1 MAIVSI
7 ITIVKNHGEG
17 LKLTFE
23 SVQRQDFQDWEILV
37 VAADS
42 IDNTR
47 AIADEMSKSDS
58 RVKVLTQEGSG
69 IYPAMNL
76 GLEHSFSKYA
86 WFLNAGDEFFSSQ
99 SLEQGVREIDSDEV
113 GLVIGGYQV
122 KGKSSN
128 KVYVFPERKLKVFP
142 FSFNRHGGCHQ
153 AMIFDTSS
161 IKKING
167 FKLQYGLASDFDL
180 VLRVIKDF
188 GGKRVRVPLALI
200 EPGGVADTNLNKVY
214 SEKHQ
219 IRISIMRNPVMII
232 SSKIWNT
239 LAKLKL
245 KLITQRTKRQLR

>member
-23 SVQRQDFQDWEILV
+23 SVQRQDFQDWEMLV
-37 VAADS
+37 VVADS
-42 IDNTR
+42 VDNTR
-47 AIADEMSKSDS
+47 ASAVEMSKSDS
-58 RVKVLTQEGSG
+58 RVKVLYQQGSG

-76 GLEHSFSKYA
+76 GLEHSFSKYT
-86 WFLNAGDEFFSSQ
+86 WFLNAGDEFFSAQ
-99 SLEQGVREIDSDEV
+99 SLEQGVREIASDEV

-122 KGKSSN
+122 KGKANN
-128 KVYVFPERKLKVFP
+128 KVYVFPESKLKVFP

-167 FKLQYGLASDFDL
+167 FDPRFSLASDFDL
-180 VLRVIKDF
+180 VLRMIKEF
-188 GGKRVRVPLALI
+188 GGKRVKVPLALI

-214 SEKHQ
+214 SEKHE
-219 IRISIMRNPVMII
+219 IRKLVQPGMLMGLCSSAWTGLAEVKKFFRN
-232 SSKIWNT
+232 
-239 LAKLKL
+239 
-245 KLITQRTKRQLR
+245 

>member
-99 SLEQGVREIDSDEV
+99 SLEQGVREIDSEEV

-128 KVYVFPERKLKVFP
+128 KVYVFTERKLKVFP

-167 FKLQYGLASDFDL
+167 FNLRYSLASDFDL
-180 VLRVIKDF
+180 VLRLIKDF
-188 GGKRVRVPLALI
+188 GGKRVRVPLASI

-214 SEKHQ
+214 SEKDE
-219 IRISIMRNPVMII
+219 IRKLIQPDLLMGLC
-232 SSKIWNT
+232 SSAWT
-239 LAKLKL
+239 VLAKIK
-245 KLITQRTKRQLR
+245 KSLRN

>member
-23 SVQRQDFQDWEILV
+23 SVQRQVFQDWELLV
-37 VAADS
+37 IVADS

-47 AIADEMSKSDS
+47 AVAVAMSKSDS
-58 RVKVLTQEGSG
+58 RVKVLSQQGSG

-76 GLEHSFSKYA
+76 GLEHSYSKYA
-86 WFLNAGDEFFSSQ
+86 WFLNAGDEFFSAQ
-99 SLEQGVREIDSDEV
+99 SLEQGVREIASDEV

-122 KGKSSN
+122 KGESNN

-167 FKLQYGLASDFDL
+167 FDLRFSLASDFDL
-180 VLRVIKDF
+180 VLRTIKEF
-188 GGKRVRVPLALI
+188 GGKRVKVPLALI

-214 SEKHQ
+214 SEKNE
-219 IRISIMRNPVMII
+219 IRKLVQPGILMSLCSR
-232 SSKIWNT
+232 IWNY

-245 KLITQRTKRQLR
+245 AARAKRSK